1 MKIPKTKKAK
11 ELQNL
16 LAKHHGK
23 VLSPIVNHVYQYLTD
38 VENRYKLTL
47 NHTDRGMGF
56 DLHEP
61 FKKESFTK
69 GYGELGVYQIF
80 INDIPYYTG
89 EGIMN
94 NRISR
99 FCKAV
104 LGENRYDEG
113 HKAGDYI
120 YKNIQNG
127 SFNKDI
133 LNTIYV
139 SYLSINDFMP
149 MYESTNLKFT
159 DITGEYIDTKDHIKN
174 LSIEQ
179 GFNKSKPMT
188 YYIEKIIMNKIGS
201 ILNTNNQSPSDIKY
215 INERKFREKSFVSS
229 TY

>member
-1 MKIPKTKKAK
+1 M
-11 ELQNL
+11 
-16 LAKHHGK
+16 
-23 VLSPIVNHVYQYLTD
+23 
-38 VENRYKLTL
+38 
-47 NHTDRGMGF
+47 
-56 DLHEP
+56 
-61 FKKESFTK
+61 
-69 GYGELGVYQIF
+69 
-80 INDIPYYTG
+80 
-89 EGIMN
+89 
-94 NRISR
+94 
-99 FCKAV
+99 
-104 LGENRYDEG
+104 
-113 HKAGDYI
+113 
-120 YKNIQNG
+120 
-127 SFNKDI
+127 
-133 LNTIYV
+133 NTIYV